1 MKKFRVTGIV
11 LLLISCC
18 HSPALSQEQPSTFAT
33 PEAFVRSILKG
44 QQSLGM
50 EARGDLNGDSQPDWV
65 GAIHGERTEDAS
77 PTDQLFVLLQVPA
90 GGYRLAVQSQKAEIP
105 GMGCCWL
112 EDLSISNGSIYVQD
126 NAKTGE
132 TIEAANHQF
141 KLYKGQW
148 RLVGLKV
155 YYSDL
160 RPKSLMDTDTDM
172 NFLTGAVIE
181 TKTKENKKP
190 VIKRSRKRFATYL
203 LKDFDFSTG
212 FGLESA
218 ER

>member
-1 MKKFRVTGIV
+1 MLKI
-11 LLLISCC
+11 LLTTL
-18 HSPALSQEQPSTFAT
+18 ALTLFSAPTIGRQNPNAIFASAD
-33 PEAFVRSILKG
+33 AFVKSISKSG
-44 QQSLGM
+44 QTLGM
-50 EARGDLNGDSQPDWV
+50 EARGDLNGDNLADWV
-65 GAIHGERTEDAS
+65 GVIHSERTEDSAA
-77 PTDQLFVLLQVPA
+77 TDQLYVLLQIAA
-90 GGYRLAVQSQKAEIP
+90 GGYRLAAQSQKAEIP

-112 EDLSISNGSIYVQD
+112 EALSISNGGIYVQD
-126 NAKTGE
+126 NAKTGV

-160 RPKSLMDTDTDM
+160 RPESQPDTDTDM
-172 NFLTGAVIE
+172 NFLTGSVIE

-212 FGLESA
+212 FGLEQT
-218 ER
+218 EP

>member
-1 MKKFRVTGIV
+1 MLKILLTTLVFILPGGAPTVARQNATKTFVTPDV
-11 LLLISCC
+11 FVKSISK
-18 HSPALSQEQPSTFAT
+18 SGATLS
-33 PEAFVRSILKG
+33 
-44 QQSLGM
+44 M
-50 EARGDLNGDSQPDWV
+50 EARGDLNGDKLADWV
-65 GAIHGERTEDAS
+65 GAIHAERTEDAS

-126 NAKTGE
+126 NAKTGD

-181 TKTKENKKP
+181 TKTKENRKP

>member
-1 MKKFRVTGIV
+1 MLKI
-11 LLLISCC
+11 LLTTL
-18 HSPALSQEQPSTFAT
+18 ALVVPGALTVARQNPTITFAT
-33 PEAFVRSILKG
+33 PDVFVKWISKNGETL
-44 QQSLGM
+44 SM
-50 EARGDLNGDSQPDWV
+50 EAKGDLTGDSQADWV
-65 GAIHGERTEDAS
+65 GVIHADRSEESS
-77 PTDQLFVLLQVPA
+77 PTDQLYVLLQIPA

-126 NAKTGE
+126 NAKTGA

-160 RPKSLMDTDTDM
+160 RPESLADTDTDM
-172 NFLTGAVIE
+172 NFLTGSVIE

-203 LKDFDFSTG
+203 LRDFDFSTG
-212 FGLESA
+212 FGLESTQ
-218 ER
+218 R